1 LAGAGLTKPVNFH
14 RLSLPLFLF
23 PLLLLAGCAS
33 PVGEDANAFDHYLTE
48 EVTMVVQTPSE
59 PGVPEGE
66 PKEVILRKGTRVRLV
81 ERGSAM
87 SMVETMNGERGRVPA
102 IDLEATDE
110 NRGNEPQAKMGKSIQ
125 W

>member
-1 LAGAGLTKPVNFH
+1 MNLYRPL
-14 RLSLPLFLF
+14 LPLLAA
-23 PLLLLAGCAS
+23 PLLLLSGCAS

-48 EVTMVVQTPSE
+48 EVTMMVETPGE
-59 PGVPEGE
+59 PGAPETE
-66 PKEVILRKGTRVRLV
+66 PREVILRKGTRVRLV

-110 NRGNEPQAKMGKSIQ
+110 NGSDEPQAKMGKSIR